1 MRARKKFSKRL
12 LALLLSAVMIA
23 EPAGSSIIVHATEA
37 DAELTEAEGT
47 EGAGGQ
53 TDAGTPE
60 SAEEENKDSTSEEQE
75 NGESNPEDQ
84 GSEESGE
91 KPSDNQQEET
101 ENQNPEDQE
110 GTENQNPEDQEG
122 TENQNPEDQEGTENQ
137 NPDDQITDGEEPG
150 EEGDEAEDSEEE
162 DEEAED
168 EEEKEENTDT
178 KESFSMPSDYEL
190 TSKQKQ
196 MKAALAASM
205 SDFDDSA
212 EGVQYAEREVFTFAD
227 SREEAELIA
236 AAYHAELIEYDEGIA
251 VLKLQ
256 AGAAVGEALRA
267 AASADNNLPAVYA
280 NYYRYIHVE
289 EQQNVPALDITE
301 EEFDLEGYTF
311 VDPETE
317 EPGIEA
323 YMQAVEALG
332 EPNMAYDS
340 NYYQWQHVNVGSV
353 YAWDAGYKGSG
364 VKVAVLDSGVSGNAD
379 VTPIVNINKTDEAD
393 ANDGNGHGTHVA
405 GIIAAQLNGQGG
417 AGIAP
422 EAQIV
427 NVRVLNSAGSGTDA
441 WIAQGVRAAIAEKV
455 DIINMSLGGIGYS
468 PAMQEVVDEAYKAG
482 IAVFVSAGNDGG
494 TNMCYPAAC
503 DNVIC
508 VGATDSNNQR
518 ASFSNYGAWVDLS
531 APGVSIWSTGNNGGF
546 VNMSGTSQACPVAV
560 GEAAVILSSGKVSGT
575 GSGRVDELEN
585 LMKSNAVSVGSGMGK
600 GITSLPKVFN
610 LSTAVTKPAAP
621 EIEVNVADDKQTVSV
636 TIKAQAGMTIYYTD
650 NGKAPSFKNG
660 AAGAGTICAETNPV
674 ILPPYEGQQ
683 KIVISA
689 IAVNESGVP
698 GKVTKK
704 TIELKPWVT
713 ELEISGVSQI
723 ARKKSAQL
731 TAEVGPS
738 YAKDKS
744 LTWSIDGNPAGI
756 SVNAKGK
763 VTVTASAKAGDYT
776 VRVVANDRKGQEGQV
791 EALHTIKVLDSEYIK
806 SAKFA
811 KTKDTISIGGQ
822 PETYNVPEKGQFTP
836 VKKPEYV
843 GEVSAA
849 DFVWSSSNKALA
861 TVDRSSGIVTAKAP
875 GNVKITATANDGSNK
890 KAVFTLTI
898 KQLATSMTITGDDYV
913 AAGASI
919 TLKAV
924 IGPEKVSSKKV
935 EWTSNRQDVSVKN
948 GVVKPGA
955 GASGECII
963 TATAADGSQVAGTK
977 TITIKSGKI
986 SGIKFDKRSISIL
999 RPTDNARSS
1008 EEVVATITGNGD
1020 CAWNA
1025 YTCTSSN
1032 PGIATAA
1039 VTDASKDGTVKLAV
1053 TATGKAVGKT
1063 TITLMATDG
1072 SKKKATC
1079 NVTVTNPVS
1088 KININ
1093 PAAGSSNYVAKG
1105 KTLQLKAALESEYGI
1120 VGNKKV
1126 IWELYTAT
1134 LNGNSLIMGDKV
1146 TSANA
1151 GEVKVSISSSGKI
1164 KAEKDAAEQFM
1175 VVQATAADNGGAR
1188 ARYAIRVTTPVKKV
1202 ALYGYFSRPNGL
1214 PAYEELNT
1222 KSIYV
1227 YEQLTDG
1234 GAYTLDLMCDF
1245 DPKTGKFTMPAG
1257 GVIVSSS
1264 NPKVMS
1270 ATFGYDSEGYPVVRI
1285 SADNPGNATI
1295 TVKAMD
1301 GGNAQVKLKFKVVE
1315 K

>member
-1 MRARKKFSKRL
+1 
-12 LALLLSAVMIA
+12 
-23 EPAGSSIIVHATEA
+23 
-37 DAELTEAEGT
+37 
-47 EGAGGQ
+47 
-53 TDAGTPE
+53 
-60 SAEEENKDSTSEEQE
+60 
-75 NGESNPEDQ
+75 
-84 GSEESGE
+84 
-91 KPSDNQQEET
+91 
-101 ENQNPEDQE
+101 
-110 GTENQNPEDQEG
+110 
-122 TENQNPEDQEGTENQ
+122 
-137 NPDDQITDGEEPG
+137 
-150 EEGDEAEDSEEE
+150 
-162 DEEAED
+162 
-168 EEEKEENTDT
+168 
-178 KESFSMPSDYEL
+178 MPSDYEL
-190 TSKQKQ
+190 TSEQKQ
-196 MKAALAASM
+196 MKSALAASM
-205 SDFDDSA
+205 NDFDDSA
-212 EGVQYAEREVFTFAD
+212 EGVQYVEGQVFTFAD

-236 AAYHAELIEYDEGIA
+236 EAYCAELIEYDEGIA

-256 AGAAVGEALRA
+256 AEVAVGEALRA
-267 AASADNNLPAVYA
+267 AASADNNLPAVFA
-280 NYYRYIHVE
+280 NYYRYMHVE
-289 EQQNVPALDITE
+289 EQRNTSALDITE

-311 VDPETE
+311 VELETE

-323 YMQAVEALG
+323 YGQAVEALG

-340 NYYQWQHVNVGSV
+340 SYYQWQHVNVGSV

-379 VTPIVNINKTDEAD
+379 VTPIKDINKTDEAD

-405 GIIAAQLNGQGG
+405 GIIAAQLNGIGG

-441 WIAQGVRAAIAEKV
+441 WIAQGIRAAVDEKV

-468 PAMQEVVDEAYKAG
+468 SAMQKVVDEAYKAG
-482 IAVFVSAGNDGG
+482 VAVFVSAGNDGG
-494 TNMCYPAAC
+494 SNMCYPAAY
-503 DNVIC
+503 DHVIC

-560 GEAAVILSSGKVSGT
+560 GEAAVILSSGKVSST

-585 LMKSNAVSVGSGMGK
+585 LMEKNAVSVGSGMGK

-621 EIEVNVADDKQTVSV
+621 EIEVDVAEDKQSVSV

-660 AAGAGTICAETNPV
+660 AAGAGTICAETNLA
-674 ILPPYEGQQ
+674 ILPSYEGQQ
-683 KIVISA
+683 KIMISA

-698 GKVTKK
+698 SKVTKK

-713 ELEISGVSQI
+713 ELEISGVSKI
-723 ARKKSAQL
+723 AKKKSAQL
-731 TAEVGPS
+731 TAEVGPG

-763 VTVTASAKAGDYT
+763 VTVTDSAAAGEYT
-776 VRVVANDRKGQEGQV
+776 VRAVANDRKGQAGQI
-791 EALHTIKVLDSEYIK
+791 EAIHTITVLDSEYIK
-806 SAKFA
+806 SAKFV

-836 VKKPEYV
+836 VKKPEYS

-849 DFVWSSSNKALA
+849 DFVWSSSNRALA
-861 TVDRSSGIVTAKAP
+861 TVDEAGIVTAKAP
-875 GNVKITATANDGSNK
+875 GRVKITATANDGSNK

-898 KQLATSMTITGDDYV
+898 KQLATSVTITGDDYV
-913 AAGASI
+913 AAGANI

-924 IGPEKVSSKKV
+924 VGPEKVSSKKV

-955 GASGECII
+955 GVSGECII
-963 TATAADGSQVAGTK
+963 TATAADGSEVAATK

-986 SGIKFDKRSISIL
+986 SGIAFDKRSISIL
-999 RPTDNARSS
+999 RPANNVKSS
-1008 EEVVATITGNGD
+1008 EEVVATITGSGD

-1025 YTCTSSN
+1025 FTCTSSN
-1032 PGIATAA
+1032 PGIATAT
-1039 VTDASKDGTVKLAV
+1039 VTDASTEGTVKLAV

-1088 KININ
+1088 KINIT
-1093 PAAGSSNYVAKG
+1093 PAAGSSGYVAKG
-1105 KTLQLKAALESEYGI
+1105 KTLQLKAALESEFGT

-1126 IWELYTAT
+1126 TWELYTAT
-1134 LNGNSLIMGDKV
+1134 LNENNQVVMGDKV

-1151 GEVKVSISSSGKI
+1151 SQVKVSISSSGKI
-1164 KAEKDAAEQFM
+1164 KAEKSAAEQIM
-1175 VVQATAADNGGAR
+1175 VVWATAADNGGAK
-1188 ARYAIRVTTPVKKV
+1188 AYYIIKVTDPVKEVSVWDWDVDLNTGNLIVTEK
-1202 ALYGYFSRPNGL
+1202 LTTKYIYIIEQQ
-1214 PAYEELNT
+1214 EELYRFPMIFDPVKNNGVI
-1222 KSIYV
+1222 SGRYP
-1227 YEQLTDG
+1227 DG
-1234 GAYTLDLMCDF
+1234 GVT
-1245 DPKTGKFTMPAG
+1245 
-1257 GVIVSSS
+1257 VSSS

-1270 ATFGYDSEGYPVVRI
+1270 ATVSDDWLLLSTDSSG
-1285 SADNPGNATI
+1285 SATI
-1295 TVKAMD
+1295 TIKAMD
-1301 GGNAQVKLKFKVVE
+1301 GGGAQLKLKFKVE